1 MTLQTSNTRRRPCSM
16 TFKTIFG
23 RTAFLAAALALLLTA
38 TSQARAACSDHAG
51 PGVDW
56 FQCDYSFWD
65 LTGANL
71 SGASL
76 TGADLT
82 AATVSGANLTNVN
95 LDVAIWTDGRVC
107 AEGSIGGCD

>member
-1 MTLQTSNTRRRPCSM
+1 M

-71 SGASL
+71 
-76 TGADLT
+76 
-82 AATVSGANLTNVN
+82 TNVN